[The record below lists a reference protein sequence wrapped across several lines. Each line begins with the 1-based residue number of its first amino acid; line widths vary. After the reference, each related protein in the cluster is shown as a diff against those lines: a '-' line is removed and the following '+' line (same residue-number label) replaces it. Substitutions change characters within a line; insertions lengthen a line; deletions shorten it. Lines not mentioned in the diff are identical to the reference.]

1 MQQNEEMNHPQS
13 PEVQPAG
20 KKVPTKKQQA
30 SSESGSDQEDMEL
43 DRPENKEAIKE
54 EQEDDVASDN
64 LSVHSK

>member
-1 MQQNEEMNHPQS
+1 
-13 PEVQPAG
+13 
-20 KKVPTKKQQA
+20 
-30 SSESGSDQEDMEL
+30 MEL